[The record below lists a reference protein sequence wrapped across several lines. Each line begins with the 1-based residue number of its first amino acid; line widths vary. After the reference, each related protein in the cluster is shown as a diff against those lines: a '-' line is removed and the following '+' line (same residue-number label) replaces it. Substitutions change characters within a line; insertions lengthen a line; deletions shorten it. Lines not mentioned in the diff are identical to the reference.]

1 MCGLVG
7 FICNKDNNQLIND
20 LKKSTKSLIHRGP
33 ERSGVWISNNVGL
46 GHTRLSIL
54 DLNLSASQPMVS
66 MNKRYTIAY
75 NGEIYNYKEI
85 VTQLPNKVNENS
97 DTRVILEAISH
108 FGLKKSLTLF
118 NGMFAFALW
127 DNKEQELFLVRDS
140 VGVKP
145 LHYAILPNGIIFGSE
160 IKALKHF
167 SHFSRTISE
176 EGALEFFTH
185 QYIPSPL
192 TIYKDCHKVKPGEVI
207 IINKKLNLI
216 SKGFAPKTSN
226 YRIIR
231 SYAEAENKLEE
242 ILTNSL
248 QLNFRSD
255 VPVASFLSG
264 GLDSSLIVA
273 ILSSQK
279 NFKTFSVGYVE
290 KKFDESSYAENISKY
305 FGLKHEKLIIR
316 PQDIQIAL
324 DSIGSV
330 YDEPFGDSSCIPV
343 FLLSSKIAKE
353 FKVAISGD
361 GADELFGGYPRYF
374 INANLWKKIDW
385 IPQKIRK
392 YLSYII
398 DSKNKSLLKV
408 LSKPF
413 LNNPDKS
420 LIYLKKILQLQTLY
434 QFFLKNNYLGQDENG
449 LQKKRGLLNNSILIN
464 YTKKTSERI
473 KDLLLFDQ
481 KFRLPD
487 NMLTKVD
494 RASMANSLEVR
505 VPFLDNEIVAF
516 SRQIKEKF
524 LVNEHATKP
533 LLRNLINRRMPK
545 KLLTP
550 QKTGFHV
557 PIKLWLKQHFRKW
570 SEDIL
575 YSVEKDDI
583 INMKYVKNQWE
594 SYISGD
600 DTNFYQIWNVIIYLK
615 WKEKNQ
621 LT

>member
-1 MCGLVG
+1 MCGLAG
-7 FICNKDNNQLIND
+7 FISNKISNEFKND
-20 LKKSTKSLIHRGP
+20 LKRSTKSLKHRGP
-33 ERSGVWISNNVGL
+33 ESRAVWFSNNIGL

-54 DLNLSASQPMVS
+54 DLNKSASQPMVS
-66 MNKRYTIAY
+66 MDNRFIIAY
-75 NGEIYNYKEI
+75 NGEIYNFKEI
-85 VTQLPNKVNENS
+85 VTQLPYRVNESS
-97 DTRVILEAISH
+97 DTRVILETISH
-108 FGLKKSLTLF
+108 FGLEKSLTLF

-127 DNKEQELFLVRDS
+127 DNKKQELYLVRDS
-140 VGVKP
+140 IGVKP
-145 LHYAILPNGIIFGSE
+145 LYYAIVPNGIIFGSE
-160 IKALKHF
+160 IKALKNF
-167 SHFSRTISE
+167 SSFSRTISE
-176 EGALEFFTH
+176 EGALEFFTN

-192 TIYKDCHKVKPGEVI
+192 TIYKNCHKVKPGEII

-216 SKGFAPKTSN
+216 SKRYSPKTNNYSN
-226 YRIIR
+226 IN
-231 SYAEAENKLEE
+231 SYKAAENKFEE

-248 QLNFRSD
+248 KQNFRSD
-255 VPVASFLSG
+255 VPIASFLSG

-279 NFKTFSVGYVE
+279 NFKTFSVGYME
-290 KKFDESSYAENISKY
+290 KKYDESSYAEKISNY
-305 FGLKHEKLIIR
+305 LNLQHEKLIIQ

-324 DSIGSV
+324 DSIGSI

-374 INANLWKKIDW
+374 ISTNLWKKIDW

-392 YLSYII
+392 FLSFLI
-398 DSKNKSLLKV
+398 DSKNNSLLKI

-413 LNNPDKS
+413 LRNPETS
-420 LIYLKKILQLQTLY
+420 LIYLKKSLQLQTLY

-449 LQKKRGLLNNSILIN
+449 LENKNGIINKSILID
-464 YTKKTSERI
+464 YTRKTSERI

-481 KFRLPD
+481 TFRLPD

-516 SRQIKEKF
+516 SRQIKERF
-524 LVNEHATKP
+524 LVNEHSTKP
-533 LLRNLINRRMPK
+533 LLRNLITKKIPK

-557 PIKLWLKQHFRKW
+557 PIKLWLREHFKNW
-570 SEDIL
+570 SENIL

-583 INMKYVKNQWE
+583 INMKYVKNQWKN
-594 SYISGD
+594 YILGED
-600 DTNFYQIWNVIIYLK
+600 KNFYQIWNVIVYLQ
-615 WKEKNQ
+615 WKKKIK
-621 LT
+621 